1 MKKVNVA
8 LAGISSLA
16 IILLIFL
23 WLDNEKIKK
32 QKSKIEE
39 LEKDKLL
46 LLKEHLS
53 SNESKLG
60 SELRTQIERLIEEY
74 KGINEDIV
82 SELVSILQ
90 LININEETKAIRS
103 LATIIE
109 NILKEKIGDDAEFKQ
124 KKKRYSLANL
134 LSYAKEI
141 NIITKHEF
149 SFGWL
154 LKDIR
159 NEESHELNVNSKK
172 PENWKTIAFFA
183 GIEIIFKL
191 KGVTR

>member
-1 MKKVNVA
+1 
-8 LAGISSLA
+8 
-16 IILLIFL
+16 
-23 WLDNEKIKK
+23 
-32 QKSKIEE
+32 
-39 LEKDKLL
+39 
-46 LLKEHLS
+46 
-53 SNESKLG
+53 
-60 SELRTQIERLIEEY
+60 
-74 KGINEDIV
+74 
-82 SELVSILQ
+82 
-90 LININEETKAIRS
+90 

>member
-1 MKKVNVA
+1 MKKVNLA

-16 IILLIFL
+16 VILLIYL
-23 WLDNEKIKK
+23 WLNNKK
-32 QKSKIEE
+32 LEEQKAKIEE

-46 LLKEHLS
+46 LLKEHL
-53 SNESKLG
+53 NN
-60 SELRTQIERLIEEY
+60 SENSLSAELKTQIEKLIEEY
-74 KGINEDIV
+74 QGVSDDIV
-82 SELVSILQ
+82 SELASVLQ
-90 LININEETKAIRS
+90 LININEETKAIKS
-103 LATIIE
+103 LAKIIE
-109 NILKEKIGDDAEFKQ
+109 NILKERFEDDTEFKE
-124 KKKRYSLANL
+124 KKKRCSLANL

-172 PENWKTIAFFA
+172 PANWKTIAFFA

-191 KGVTR
+191 KGVRR